1 MLDLICFFIT
11 RSSLSVESRFGFEL
25 FFFLWY
31 GIQQRSIDFFLE
43 LRIALRSRTK
53 LLGSFGLSDRRSR
66 CVTNWTARPICRWQ
80 KARISSVSSFVIFVC
95 MSCWIVFRPDSN
107 SNYCSEP
114 TEKFAGEQLSSL
126 YGITVIPQTIY
137 RAVTKHYMLLR

>member
-25 FFFLWY
+25 FFLWY
-31 GIQQRSIDFFLE
+31 GIQHRSIDFFLE

-66 CVTNWTARPICRWQ
+66 CVTNWIARQTCQWQ

-114 TEKFAGEQLSSL
+114 RGKIAEEQLSSL
-126 YGITVIPQTIY
+126 YGITVIPQTIL
-137 RAVTKHYMLLR
+137 RTVTHHYMVLR

>member
-1 MLDLICFFIT
+1 MLDLIFFWLPVVPYL
-11 RSSLSVESRFGFEL
+11 LSPALDSNS
-25 FFFLWY
+25 FFY
-31 GIQQRSIDFFLE
+31 GMAFNIAVLIFFLE

-80 KARISSVSSFVIFVC
+80 KARISSVSTFVIFVC

-114 TEKFAGEQLSSL
+114 RGKIAEEQLSSL
-126 YGITVIPQTIY
+126 YGITVIPQTIL
-137 RAVTKHYMLLR
+137 RTVSHHYMVLR